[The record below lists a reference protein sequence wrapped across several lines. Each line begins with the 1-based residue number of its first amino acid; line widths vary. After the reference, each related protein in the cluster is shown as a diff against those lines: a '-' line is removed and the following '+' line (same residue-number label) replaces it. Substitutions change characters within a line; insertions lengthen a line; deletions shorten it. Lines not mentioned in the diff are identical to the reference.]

1 MRPSKEVS
9 VGLIQ
14 TLMSKP
20 PRVPDM
26 IDAALRDLDIS
37 LEAVSQ
43 QYGFRLM
50 LINIRDARSYEELD
64 RQIYSVLRSEVGE
77 VENFLPKNYLNY
89 VRTFLELRELERHCL
104 SASPK
109 GAEVPSRSPSP
120 VVGVSKEDE
129 PSDALLGPIAC
140 GSGIE
145 GLLVEYL
152 NNVRKALSEVDE
164 DSTWAYEVIKS
175 MVALR
180 YYRYLRNVE
189 LLGLG
194 TSDLGQFLSFLR
206 LNPISEVALRRAIE
220 SLRRLD
226 GAGLMK
232 YTIYEA
238 AEALGIAANHLS
250 HREGLINLLTLYL
263 VTKYYE
269 FMILRYVFL
278 PKSLRR
284 W

>member
-14 TLMSKP
+14 TLVSKP

-50 LINIRDARSYEELD
+50 LINVRDARSYEELD

-89 VRTFLELRELERHCL
+89 VKTFLELRELERHCL
-104 SASPK
+104 GASPK
-109 GAEVPSRSPSP
+109 RAEVSSHSPSLAI
-120 VVGVSKEDE
+120 GASKEDA
-129 PSDALLGPIAC
+129 PSDALLGPVAC
-140 GSGIE
+140 GGGIE

-164 DSTWAYEVIKS
+164 DITWAYEVIKS

-194 TSDLGQFLSFLR
+194 TSDLGQFLSFLG

-263 VTKYYE
+263 ITKYYE